1 MDTGKKR
8 ILVTD
13 DEPDIVDIIT
23 RMLESSGY
31 GTVKAYSGEECLE
44 KAARYEPDLIFL
56 DIMMK
61 TMDGW
66 EVAALLKKDLATRDI
81 PVIMVTAV
89 PLTLEDVME
98 RSTLIEDYIM
108 KPVKEAT
115 LRDAIDN
122 VFASRTRIE
131 RTLEMARK
139 SGVGNEVIKK
149 YESRYRR
156 IGAQVARN
164 RKLMTL
170 ISQIYSSEKIKS
182 NQAYANMLSSLRKG
196 LQLQETELKRLE
208 TVLTTP
214 TRERAATASSEK

>member
-1 MDTGKKR
+1 MDIEKKR

-31 GTVKAYSGEECLE
+31 DTLKAYSGEECLE
-44 KAARYEPDLIFL
+44 KAARYDPDLIFL

-66 EVAALLKKDLATRDI
+66 EVAALLKKDPATREI

-89 PLTLEDVME
+89 PLSLEDVME
-98 RSTLIEDYIM
+98 RSSLIEDYIM

-139 SGVGNEVIKK
+139 SGVGDEVIRK

-164 RKLMTL
+164 RKLMAL

-182 NQAYANMLSSLRKG
+182 HPAYSNMLASLRKG

-208 TVLTTP
+208 TVLTAP
-214 TRERAATASSEK
+214 AHERAAAASEK

>member
-1 MDTGKKR
+1 MDSEKKR

-31 GTVKAYSGEECLE
+31 DTIEAYSGEECLE
-44 KAARYEPDLIFL
+44 KAVRYRPDLIFL

-66 EVAALLKKDLATRDI
+66 EVASLLKRDPITRDI

-89 PLTLEDVME
+89 PLTLEDVMD
-98 RSTLIEDYIM
+98 RSSLIEDYIM

-139 SGVGNEVIKK
+139 SGVGAEVIKK
-149 YESRYRR
+149 YENRYRR
-156 IGAQVARN
+156 IYSQVARN
-164 RKLMTL
+164 RKLMML
-170 ISQIYSSEKIKS
+170 ISQIYSSEKVKS
-182 NQAYANMLSSLRKG
+182 NPAYVNMLSSLRKG
-196 LQLQETELKRLE
+196 LQLQESELKRLE

-214 TRERAATASSEK
+214 VKES

>member
-1 MDTGKKR
+1 MVTEKKR

-31 GTVKAYSGEECLE
+31 DTIKTYSGEECLE
-44 KAARYEPDLIFL
+44 KAVRYKPDLIFL

-66 EVAALLKKDLATRDI
+66 EVATLLKKDPATRDL

-98 RSTLIEDYIM
+98 RSSLIEDYIM

-131 RTLEMARK
+131 RTLEMAQK
-139 SGVGNEVIKK
+139 SGVGDEVIKK
-149 YESRYRR
+149 YENRYRR
-156 IGAQVARN
+156 IYSQVSRN

-182 NQAYANMLSSLRKG
+182 NPAYVNMLASLRKG
-196 LQLQETELKRLE
+196 LQLQESELKRLE

-214 TRERAATASSEK
+214 VHERTAAASEK

>member
-1 MDTGKKR
+1 MDIEKKR

-31 GTVKAYSGEECLE
+31 ATLKAYSGEECLE
-44 KAARYEPDLIFL
+44 KAARYGPDLIFL

-66 EVAALLKKDLATRDI
+66 EVAALLKKDPDTREI

-89 PLTLEDVME
+89 PLSLEDVME
-98 RSTLIEDYIM
+98 RSSLIEDYIM

-122 VFASRTRIE
+122 VFAARTRIE

-139 SGVGNEVIKK
+139 SGVGDEVIRK

-164 RKLMTL
+164 RKLMAL

-182 NQAYANMLSSLRKG
+182 HPAYSNMLASLRKG
-196 LQLQETELKRLE
+196 LQIQEIELKRLE

-214 TRERAATASSEK
+214 ARERAAAASEK

>member
-31 GTVKAYSGEECLE
+31 DTIKTYSGEECLD
-44 KAARYEPDLIFL
+44 KTAQYRPDFIFL

-66 EVAALLKKDLATRDI
+66 EVASLLKKDPATRDI

-98 RSTLIEDYIM
+98 RSPLIEDYIM

-122 VFASRTRIE
+122 VFASRTRNE

-139 SGVGNEVIKK
+139 SGVGDEVIQK
-149 YESRYRR
+149 YENRYRR
-156 IGAQVARN
+156 IDSQVARN

-170 ISQIYSSEKIKS
+170 ISQIYSSEKIKC
-182 NQAYANMLSSLRKG
+182 NPAY
-196 LQLQETELKRLE
+196 
-208 TVLTTP
+208 V
-214 TRERAATASSEK
+214 TRFPAAVRFAAPGVD

>member
-23 RMLESSGY
+23 RMLECSGY
-31 GTVKAYSGEECLE
+31 DSIKAYSGEECLE
-44 KAARYEPDLIFL
+44 KATRYKPDIIFL

-66 EVAALLKKDLATRDI
+66 EVASLLKKDPATRDL

-98 RSTLIEDYIM
+98 RSSLIEDYIM

-131 RTLEMARK
+131 RTIEMARK
-139 SGVGNEVIKK
+139 SGVGDEVIEK
-149 YESRYRR
+149 YENRYRR
-156 IGAQVARN
+156 IYSQVARN

-170 ISQIYSSEKIKS
+170 ISQIYSSEKVKS
-182 NQAYANMLSSLRKG
+182 NPAYVNMLASLRKG
-196 LQLQETELKRLE
+196 LQLQESELKRLE

-214 TRERAATASSEK
+214 VKES

>member
-31 GTVKAYSGEECLE
+31 DTLKAYSGEECLE
-44 KAARYEPDLIFL
+44 KALRHKPDLIFL

-66 EVAALLKKDLATRDI
+66 EVAALLKNEIITRDI

-89 PLTLEDVME
+89 PLTIEDVME
-98 RSTLIEDYIM
+98 RSPLIEDYIM

-139 SGVGNEVIKK
+139 SGVRDEVIKK
-149 YESRYRR
+149 YEHRYRR
-156 IGAQVARN
+156 IYSQVARN

-182 NQAYANMLSSLRKG
+182 NPAYGNMIASLRKG
-196 LQLQETELKRLE
+196 LQLQESELKRLE
-208 TVLTTP
+208 CVLTTP
-214 TRERAATASSEK
+214 KKEN

>member
-1 MDTGKKR
+1 METGKKR

-31 GTVKAYSGEECLE
+31 DTIKAYSGEECIE
-44 KAARYEPDLIFL
+44 KTLRYKPDLVFL

-66 EVAALLKKDLATRDI
+66 EVASLLKKDPAARDI

-98 RSTLIEDYIM
+98 RSPLIEDYIM

-139 SGVGNEVIKK
+139 SGVGDEVIKK
-149 YESRYRR
+149 YENRYRR
-156 IGAQVARN
+156 VYTQVARN

-170 ISQIYSSEKIKS
+170 IAQIYSSEKIKC
-182 NQAYANMLSSLRKG
+182 NPAYVNMLTSLRKG
-196 LQLQETELKRLE
+196 LQLQESELKRLE

-214 TRERAATASSEK
+214 VHEKTVTPD

>member
-1 MDTGKKR
+1 MDTPKKR

-13 DEPDIVDIIT
+13 DEHDIVDIIT

-31 GTVKAYSGEECLE
+31 GTIKAYSGEECLE
-44 KAARYEPDLIFL
+44 NAIRHKPDLIFL

-66 EVAALLKKDLATRDI
+66 EVAALLKKDPATRDI
-81 PVIMVTAV
+81 PIIMVTAV

-98 RSTLIEDYIM
+98 RSSLIEDYIM

-131 RTLEMARK
+131 RTLEIARK
-139 SGVGNEVIKK
+139 SGVRDEVIRK
-149 YESRYRR
+149 YENRYRLVYS
-156 IGAQVARN
+156 QVARN

-170 ISQIYSSEKIKS
+170 ISQIYSNEKIKK
-182 NQAYANMLSSLRKG
+182 NPAYMNMLTSLRKG

-214 TRERAATASSEK
+214 APAKK

>member
-1 MDTGKKR
+1 MDTVKKR

-31 GTVKAYSGEECLE
+31 EALKAYSGEECLE
-44 KAARYEPDLIFL
+44 KAARYRPDLVFL

-66 EVAALLKKDLATRDI
+66 EVATLLKKDPATRDI

-89 PLTLEDVME
+89 PLTIEDVLE
-98 RSTLIEDYIM
+98 RSPLIEDYIM

-139 SGVGNEVIKK
+139 SGVRDEVIKK
-149 YESRYRR
+149 YENRYRR
-156 IGAQVARN
+156 IYSQVARN

-170 ISQIYSSEKIKS
+170 IAQIYSSEKIKS
-182 NQAYANMLSSLRKG
+182 NPAYVNMLASLRKG
-196 LQLQETELKRLE
+196 LQLQESELKRLE
-208 TVLTTP
+208 CVLTTP
-214 TRERAATASSEK
+214 IHEKTATASEK

>member
-1 MDTGKKR
+1 MDSEKKR

-31 GTVKAYSGEECLE
+31 DTIEAYSGEECLE
-44 KAARYEPDLIFL
+44 KAVRYRPDLIFL

-66 EVAALLKKDLATRDI
+66 EVASLLKRDPITRDI

-89 PLTLEDVME
+89 PLTLEDVMD
-98 RSTLIEDYIM
+98 RSSLIEDYIM

-139 SGVGNEVIKK
+139 SGVGAEVIKK
-149 YESRYRR
+149 YENRYRR
-156 IGAQVARN
+156 IYSQVARN
-164 RKLMTL
+164 RKLMML
-170 ISQIYSSEKIKS
+170 ISQIYSSEKVKS
-182 NQAYANMLSSLRKG
+182 NPAYVNMLSSLRKG
-196 LQLQETELKRLE
+196 LQLQE
-208 TVLTTP
+208 V
-214 TRERAATASSEK
+214 

>member
-1 MDTGKKR
+1 MDTGKKH

-13 DEPDIVDIIT
+13 DEPDIVDIIA

-31 GTVKAYSGEECLE
+31 GTLKAYSGEECLE
-44 KAARYEPDLIFL
+44 KAARYKPDLIFL

-66 EVAALLKKDLATRDI
+66 EVASLLKKDTSTRDL

-98 RSTLIEDYIM
+98 RSSLIEDYIM

-139 SGVGNEVIKK
+139 SDVGDAVIKK
-149 YESRYRR
+149 YEHRYRR
-156 IGAQVARN
+156 IYSQVARN

-182 NQAYANMLSSLRKG
+182 NPAYVNMLSSLRKG
-196 LQLQETELKRLE
+196 LQLQESELKRLE

-214 TRERAATASSEK
+214 AHERAATASEK

>member
-23 RMLESSGY
+23 RMLEGSGY
-31 GTVKAYSGEECLE
+31 DTIKAYSGEECLE
-44 KAARYEPDLIFL
+44 KAARYKPDLVFL

-66 EVAALLKKDLATRDI
+66 EVASLLKKDPATRDI

-98 RSTLIEDYIM
+98 RSTFIEDYIM

-139 SGVGNEVIKK
+139 SGVGDEVIKK
-149 YESRYRR
+149 YENRYRR
-156 IGAQVARN
+156 IYSQVARN

-170 ISQIYSSEKIKS
+170 ISQIYSSEKIKC
-182 NQAYANMLSSLRKG
+182 NPAYANMLASLRKG
-196 LQLQETELKRLE
+196 LQLQESELKRLE

-214 TRERAATASSEK
+214 VKES